1 MQHKQR
7 KFISFIQRV
16 LLNKYAFVLVLFFV
30 YLIFFDN
37 HNLIKRYTTRQ
48 EIKQLE
54 LEYQYYLQEI
64 EENKAKIN
72 QLNNDSVYL
81 EKFAREKY
89 YMKKDNEDVFILK

>member
-7 KFISFIQRV
+7 IFFSFIKRV
-16 LLNKYAFVLVLFFV
+16 LLNKYSFVLVLFFV
-30 YLIFFDN
+30 YLVFFDD
-37 HNLIKRYTTRQ
+37 HNLIKRFRTQQ

-54 LEYQYYLQEI
+54 LEYQYYLDEI
-64 EENKAKIN
+64 EDNKAKIY